1 MTKQSSL
8 QWLLC
13 SQNTLGTKLFLV
25 FVSSSANKERS
36 LDLSV
41 DALLDI
47 CFNLIVQDAELDVF
61 RFSHLSVREYFEEK
75 AEFEPD
81 LNYAFASEYCLGAF
95 TSRPNSFTESVLPT
109 SLMEKYEDS
118 QFVTYIN
125 EYACLYWTRHVC
137 KSRILRLQEP
147 LKTLFT
153 SFMIHERK
161 TAPAFARWN

>member
-1 MTKQSSL
+1 MQSAL
-8 QWLLC
+8 QLLLC
-13 SQNTLGTKLFLV
+13 SQNTLRTKLFLV

-81 LNYAFASEYCLGAF
+81 LNYAFASEYCLGAL

-109 SLMEKYEDS
+109 SLMEKHEDS